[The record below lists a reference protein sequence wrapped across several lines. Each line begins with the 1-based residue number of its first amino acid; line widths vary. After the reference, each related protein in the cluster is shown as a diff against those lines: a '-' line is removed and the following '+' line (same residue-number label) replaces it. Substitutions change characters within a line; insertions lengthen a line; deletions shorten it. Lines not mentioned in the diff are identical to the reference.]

1 MANSLKLNHLCV
13 RSDSQVVI
21 GQVTGIFE
29 AREAIRAVNGA
40 GLTRTCT
47 GLYPFLAEKYYMG
60 TGIPIPYPGPWRV
73 GSGSKILYP
82 GGYGSGSGSKFNY
95 KGTDLGLGVP

>member
-1 MANSLKLNHLCV
+1 MP
-13 RSDSQVVI
+13 R
-21 GQVTGIFE
+21 
-29 AREAIRAVNGA
+29 

-47 GLYPFLAEKYYMG
+47 GLYPFLTRTGTCARIYTAIWVWAEYGDAQTRIPVDPKKIEKYHTG

-73 GSGSKILYP
+73 RSGSKILYP
-82 GGYGSGSGSKFNY
+82 EGYGSRSGSKFNY